1 MTTSAST
8 GWSEWE
14 SVTAATLATVHRFN
28 EATNRHDVDA
38 MMALMTDDVV
48 FESTVPPPDGE
59 RRVGQAAVRAAWEEL
74 FRASPNA
81 VFETEE
87 MFAAGDRC
95 VVRWRYR
102 WAPDEASKP
111 GHVRGV
117 DIFRVRNGKVAEK
130 LSYVKG

>member
-1 MTTSAST
+1 MRIDELAAST
-8 GWSEWE
+8 VDTIE
-14 SVTAATLATVHRFN
+14 RFN

-48 FESTVPPPDGE
+48 FENTSPPPDGE
-59 RRVGQAAVRAAWEEL
+59 RYEGHAAVRAFWEEL
-74 FRASPNA
+74 FRGTPTAA
-81 VFETEE
+81 FETEE
-87 MFAAGDRC
+87 LFAARDRC

-102 WAPDEASKP
+102 WAPDQPGNS

-117 DIFRVRNGKVAEK
+117 DVFRVSAGKIAEK